1 MVSND
6 ERNALRLWFAAFEP
20 AVDVEVTEDAVFV
33 WSSRPNRSSEIV
45 RCERTSDLHRDLNS
59 GLSQLVDRM
68 S

>member
-1 MVSND
+1 MVSSEESD
-6 ERNALRLWFAAFEP
+6 ALRLWFAAFEP
-20 AVDVEVTEDAVFV
+20 AVGVEVTDDAVFV

-45 RCERTSDLHRDLNS
+45 RCERTRDLHRDLNS